1 VDLPFT
7 STTTSSDAAGG
18 LSLVHVTVRSSAR
31 RRGGRYV
38 VPAWLSLAM
47 LMLLAGASDVAE
59 GRRKL
64 SDLPVAVLAGLFFG
78 SIPAL
83 LVGAIVGIVLS
94 KMVTPSA
101 ARLPATPS
109 REGPPR
115 GGEGV

>member
-1 VDLPFT
+1 
-7 STTTSSDAAGG
+7 
-18 LSLVHVTVRSSAR
+18 
-31 RRGGRYV
+31 
-38 VPAWLSLAM
+38 M